1 MKIGNLYDI
10 TFSTNRADT
19 GAIANADSTP
29 IVRVTENWVN
39 LAYTPTVSSLTT
51 WVYIT
56 TIDTSLANG
65 FEVGKRYS
73 VYVTATVNGVDWAN
87 GLDSFTL
94 ETRSIDDVLPTSSYT
109 TAPSVAQIR
118 TELSPELALIDLN
131 LDAKVSEAGGWS
143 GWLTTEEHDK
153 LMNITNGGWFS
164 INYQAINSHTTSKV
178 NELKEELAKSKT
190 DLSGIEN
197 TLNDIDSHIEL
208 AKGEVIDTINE
219 IENEICSDV
228 VRTKTEIKKDN
239 VSTRQLI
246 RQKAEKIDKNVSKL
260 ADRQDLTD
268 KMIEDEA
275 DELEDQIEELYEKE
289 ADDLEKEIEDQ
300 FNEEFDQIESEI
312 NQLTNGNN

>member
-1 MKIGNLYDI
+1 MGI
-10 TFSTNRADT
+10 T
-19 GAIANADSTP
+19 
-29 IVRVTENWVN
+29 
-39 LAYTPTVSSLTT
+39 
-51 WVYIT
+51 
-56 TIDTSLANG
+56 
-65 FEVGKRYS
+65 
-73 VYVTATVNGVDWAN
+73 
-87 GLDSFTL
+87 
-94 ETRSIDDVLPTSSYT
+94 
-109 TAPSVAQIR
+109 
-118 TELSPELALIDLN
+118 
-131 LDAKVSEAGGWS
+131 GG
-143 GWLTTEEHDK
+143 
-153 LMNITNGGWFS
+153 GGMS

-178 NELKEELAKSKT
+178 NELKEEIAKIPKT

-239 VSTRQLI
+239 VTTRQLI

-289 ADDLEKEIEDQ
+289 ADDLEKEIDDQ